1 MQRGLRPTPH
11 AIDALAKGAHTG
23 TVGTDLGAD
32 VTHRTTALLVKLSP
46 DELARLHAAAAAEL
60 LPTATWA
67 RRVLLARAAEIS
79 EGRG

>member
-1 MQRGLRPTPH
+1 ME
-11 AIDALAKGAHTG
+11 
-23 TVGTDLGAD
+23 TDLGAD

-67 RRVLLARAAEIS
+67 RRVLLAKAAES
-79 EGRG
+79 GGEGRG